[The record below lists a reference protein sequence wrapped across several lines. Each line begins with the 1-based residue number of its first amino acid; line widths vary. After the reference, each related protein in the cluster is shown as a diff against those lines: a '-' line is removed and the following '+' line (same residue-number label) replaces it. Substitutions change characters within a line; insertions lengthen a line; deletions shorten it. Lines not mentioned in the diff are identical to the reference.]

1 MVKPRVRGKGAVFR
15 VARFRRFPVREMSM
29 RREARGGIWPGP
41 FGLAVA
47 VVIAAVA
54 LALVWS
60 GDEAKARDYDCSDFA
75 NQAQAQAHLLPG
87 DPHNLDGDGDGRACD
102 SLPCPCSSASGGG
115 GGKVPKVIKFR
126 GRVTDVV
133 DGDTIEVAKI
143 RGGSE
148 TIRILGI
155 DTPEVYGG
163 VECGG
168 KAASSL
174 MKRIAVGRVRV
185 KTDPRQPKRDKYGR
199 LLGYVSRNGFD
210 VGKVQVSRGRAK
222 VYVVGSRFSR
232 YRSYKAA
239 ERKARAAS
247 RGSWGT
253 CGSI

>member
-1 MVKPRVRGKGAVFR
+1 MFFRRDAVKSGVAPGTVTAGRVRTA
-15 VARFRRFPVREMSM
+15 
-29 RREARGGIWPGP
+29 
-41 FGLAVA
+41 GLA
-47 VVIAAVA
+47 AAFLLL
-54 LALVWS
+54 LALVLLVL
-60 GDEAKARDYDCSDFA
+60 GIGPGGLDRAEARDYDCSDFA
-75 NQAQAQAHLLPG
+75 NQAQAQKYLLPG
-87 DPHNLDGDGDGRACD
+87 DPYRLDGDGDGRACD
-102 SLPCPCSSASGGG
+102 SLPCPCAKGSGGG
-115 GGKVPKVIKFR
+115 GGGVPKVIKFR
-126 GRVTDVV
+126 GTVTRVV
-133 DGDTIEVAKI
+133 DGDTIEVRKL

-148 TIRILGI
+148 SIRLLGI

-168 KAASSL
+168 RAASAL
-174 MKRIAVGRVRV
+174 MKRVAVGRVRV
-185 KTDPRQPKRDKYGR
+185 KTDPRQPKRDRYGR
-199 LLGYVSRNGFD
+199 LLAYVSRKGFD